1 MKPGLHQIGLGLR
14 AHRSARPFRF
24 LAGAW
29 LGAVVAGTM
38 VPGTLALA
46 DNEAVAPL
54 ESAPTAPASDA
65 KPQPAP
71 QSPDAS
77 AVQPAKPDSPTS
89 FKAMVRALVEQEA
102 SKTGLPADIAEAV
115 VHVESNYDPNVIGS
129 VGEIGLMQVR
139 PETAAMLGFRGSNE
153 ELAKPEVNVHYGVL
167 YLSKAW
173 RLANGDLCRALMKY
187 RAGHGEEIMTPRSV
201 DYCLRARNHLAAL
214 GSPFAAQGTTWP
226 VVIPASTAEAA
237 TAPAPNSLADS
248 LKLPVSPKAIYARY
262 KRGTPAA
269 SRAFWA
275 AQEARVRAITARI
288 DAKWHRVA
296 SR

>member
-1 MKPGLHQIGLGLR
+1 LKPGLRQIGSGAR
-14 AHRSARPFRF
+14 ANRSAWLFRL

-29 LGAVVAGTM
+29 LGALAAAM
-38 VPGTLALA
+38 IPGSLAHA
-46 DNEAVAPL
+46 ENEAVAPL
-54 ESAPTAPASDA
+54 ASGPTAAASDA
-65 KPQPAP
+65 KPQQA
-71 QSPDAS
+71 SPS
-77 AVQPAKPDSPTS
+77 TAVSPQPAKPDSPTS

-102 SKTGLPADIAEAV
+102 RKTGLPADIAEAV
-115 VHVESNYDPNVIGS
+115 VHVESNYDPSVIGS

-153 ELAKPEVNVHYGVL
+153 ELAKPEVNVHYGVI

-187 RAGHGEEIMTPRSV
+187 RAGHGEEIMSPLSV
-201 DYCLRARNHLAAL
+201 NYCLRARNHLAAL

-226 VVIPASTAEAA
+226 VAVPAPTSEAA
-237 TAPAPNSLADS
+237 NAPTSRPTPDTQ
-248 LKLPVSPKAIYARY
+248 KLPASPKAVYAQY

-275 AQEARVRAITARI
+275 AHEARVRAITARI
-288 DAKWHRVA
+288 DAKWRRVA